1 MGVSLQELTGAPKD
15 PEEALE
21 QITRT
26 YSLSDRQK
34 WFVYH
39 YVRTGGDRKKSALEA
54 GYSSDKRYI
63 IEDVTNRSDEAMRA
77 RNTLSVT
84 TVNLMKNQKITQAID
99 EFKNVYNN
107 QQKNEIE
114 DDVYRLAQLR
124 ANYDL
129 RKFADVL
136 TGNSPEEVAE
146 KLKHIPE
153 EMAVC
158 IDSVQFKYHG
168 KDADKF
174 TVDFKFADRQKS
186 IEFLSKLTGMMV
198 DRKEVKTESTMPQI
212 NIAFIGDNKKQEKKV
227 N

>member
-1 MGVSLQELTGAPKD
+1 MGVSLQELTGQPKD
-15 PEEALE
+15 PEEALD
-21 QITRT
+21 QIVRT

-54 GYSSDKRYI
+54 GYSADRRYL
-63 IEDVTNRSDEAMRA
+63 IEDPMNRSDEAMRA
-77 RNTLSVT
+77 RNSLSVST
-84 TVNLMKNQKITQAID
+84 TNLMKNQKVTQAIA
-99 EFKNVYNN
+99 EFKDAFNN
-107 QQKNEIE
+107 QQRNEIE

-124 ANYDL
+124 AKYDL

-136 TGNSPEEVAE
+136 VGDSPEEVAE

-198 DRKEVKTESTMPQI
+198 DRKEVKTESSMPQI
-212 NIAFIGDNKKQEKKV
+212 NIAFIGDGKKTEKKA